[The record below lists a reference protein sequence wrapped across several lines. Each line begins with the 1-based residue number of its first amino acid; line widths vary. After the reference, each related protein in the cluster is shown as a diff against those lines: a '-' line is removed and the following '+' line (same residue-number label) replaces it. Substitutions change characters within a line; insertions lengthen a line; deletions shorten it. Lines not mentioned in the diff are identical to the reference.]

1 MIGMLVIRVPLRSQA
16 RTMFY
21 DLKRYFLKK
30 TLKFSIQTYSKKFDA
45 FLTSIIEEHN
55 SSSKNEKHKNLLSI
69 LLSLKDERDD
79 HGNHLTDT
87 EIKALLRHYMKY

>member
-1 MIGMLVIRVPLRSQA
+1 MMIGLRVFNDGSGGCDPRADEFKAMVVEA

-21 DLKRYFLKK
+21 DIGRCFLKK
-30 TLKFSIQTYSKKFDA
+30 T
-45 FLTSIIEEHN
+45 EHN

-87 EIKALLRHYMKY
+87 EIKGLLL